1 MTARRSLGALALVA
15 LAATAC
21 GAGNHTETDKERA
34 TPYNATA
41 SIGSVSVQAVRI
53 VIAEPSS
60 SGTPQ
65 PQAYLT
71 ASILNSG
78 SKPDALT
85 SATVSGSAVGAV
97 GSNAPDFTLP
107 PRQILQ
113 IGDPD
118 LGFTGTGLAVGQLAT
133 PLVAGTTTK
142 VTFTFQTAGTVSVDV
157 PVITSSGVGTT
168 ATSAPVT
175 TTG

>member
-1 MTARRSLGALALVA
+1 VTARRSLGALALVA

-41 SIGSVSVQAVRI
+41 SIGDVSVQAVR
-53 VIAEPSS
+53 VVMADAPTATS
-60 SGTPQ
+60 
-65 PQAYLT
+65 PQAFLT
-71 ASILNSG
+71 ASIVNSG
-78 SKPDALT
+78 SSPDVLT
-85 SATVSGSAVGAV
+85 SATVSGSSVAAV
-97 GSNAPDFTLP
+97 GSSAPDFTLP

-118 LGFTGTGLAVGQLAT
+118 VGFTGTALGIGALQK
-133 PLVAGTTTK
+133 PLVPGTTTP
-142 VTFTFQTAGTVSVDV
+142 VTFTFQTAGTVTVDV
-157 PVITSSGVGTT
+157 PVITSSSFGTT
-168 ATSAPVT
+168 ASSAPVI